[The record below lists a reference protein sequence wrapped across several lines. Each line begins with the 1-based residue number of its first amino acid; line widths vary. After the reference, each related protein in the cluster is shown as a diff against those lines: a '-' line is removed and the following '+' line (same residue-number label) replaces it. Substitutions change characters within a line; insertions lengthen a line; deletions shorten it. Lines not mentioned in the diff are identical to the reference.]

1 MDFRDQV
8 DHKAIAQFTAG
19 PGAPPPAQAEAEEI
33 PVEEGEEPPAHGVLG
48 ARVEQLDK
56 KKARGIPIIQPPPG
70 FVYAPDLAAF
80 VPDPSQPGWMT
91 MLQAEAAQSNKGYYD
106 QGQHDLLAGQAQA
119 NVDQQ
124 VDQQNMAAQ
133 QQAEAEQQQGM
144 QQQAMQQKAEQGAMN
159 LTIGATQ
166 KEEEQAE
173 REEGRQGKHPHQH
186 RKVIH
191 FSGGSHVKALRVG
204 LLQSQRPVGPPR
216 RSIHERCLHARC
228 RRPPTA
234 VDGLGRGC
242 RERRFQ

>member
-8 DHKAIAQFTAG
+8 DHKARLLAHAFWGELEKIAQFTAG

-159 LTIGATQ
+159 LAARKAVMGADGQPGTGDETGQ
-166 KEEEQAE
+166 VAAPPVPPSIAGGPPAAAEQAPSAPPKKKKSKPKE
-173 REEGRQGKHPHQH
+173 KKEGKE
-186 RKVIH
+186 
-191 FSGGSHVKALRVG
+191 
-204 LLQSQRPVGPPR
+204 
-216 RSIHERCLHARC
+216 SIRINI
-228 RRPPTA
+228 
-234 VDGLGRGC
+234 GR
-242 RERRFQ
+242 